1 LISIIFI
8 SLFEINMHSVTMDDL
23 SGGLKPLALLERV
36 AAMEHPVT
44 LAELAVGSDTPRPTL
59 HRWLNALT
67 AAGLLQRAPDGRRFE
82 LAPRASQ
89 LAFSILSNQPGAALR
104 HDLLEKVVQTVG
116 ESCNLTV
123 LHGTEVTYID
133 RVEAMW
139 PLRITFQRGS
149 RVPAHC
155 SASGKLFLALMPP
168 AKRDRVLRNLALDPH
183 TDNTIVDGA
192 ALLAELAAVRKQRF
206 ALDREEYQ
214 AGLVCLAVPV
224 MQRIGRS
231 PTCVAALAMQAP
243 VSRLSCDAMLEKLP
257 ALNGAAQAL
266 SATLD

>member
-1 LISIIFI
+1 
-8 SLFEINMHSVTMDDL
+8 MDDL
-23 SGGLKPLALLERV
+23 SSALKPLTLLERI

-44 LAELAVGSDTPRPTL
+44 LADVTAGSDVPRPTL
-59 HRWLNALT
+59 HRWLNALA

-89 LAFSILSNQPGAALR
+89 LAFAILANRPGASLR
-104 HDLLEKVVQTVG
+104 HDLLKKVVQTVG

-168 AKRDRVLRNLALDPH
+168 AKRDTILRDL
-183 TDNTIVDGA
+183 TFERFTENTLSSGE
-192 ALLAELAAVRKQRF
+192 ALLAELATIRKKRF

-224 MQRIGRS
+224 IQRIGRS

-243 VSRLSCDAMLEKLP
+243 VSRISYEALLEKLP
-257 ALNGAAQAL
+257 ALQNAAQAL

>member
-1 LISIIFI
+1 
-8 SLFEINMHSVTMDDL
+8 MDDL
-23 SGGLKPLALLERV
+23 AGGLKPISLLERV
-36 AAMEHPVT
+36 AAMEHPPT
-44 LAELAVGSDTPRPTL
+44 LADLAAGSETPRPTL
-59 HRWLNALT
+59 HRWLNALVG
-67 AAGLLQRAPDGRRFE
+67 AGLLQRSPDGRRYE
-82 LAPRASQ
+82 IAPRASQ
-89 LAFSILSNQPGAALR
+89 LAFAILSNQPGGALR
-104 HDLLEKVVQTVG
+104 HQLLRKVVETVG

-123 LHGTEVTYID
+123 MHGAEVTYID

-168 AKRDRVLRNLALDPH
+168 ARREAVVRDLTFERF
-183 TDNTIVDGA
+183 TDSTLTDRD
-192 ALLAELAAVRKQRF
+192 ALLAEVATIRKQKY
-206 ALDREEYQ
+206 ALDREEYL

-243 VSRLSCDAMLEKLP
+243 VSRMSCDQMLEKLP
-257 ALNGAAQAL
+257 ALQDAARMLAG
-266 SATLD
+266 TLE

>member
-1 LISIIFI
+1 
-8 SLFEINMHSVTMDDL
+8 MDDDL
-23 SGGLKPLALLERV
+23 SGGLKPLSLLERV
-36 AAMEHPVT
+36 AAMDHPVT
-44 LAELAVGSDTPRPTL
+44 LADVAAGSDTPRPTL

-67 AAGLLQRAPDGRRFE
+67 AAGLLQRTPDGRRFE
-82 LAPRASQ
+82 LAPRAAR
-89 LAFSILSNQPGAALR
+89 LAFAILANQPAATLR
-104 HDLLEKVVQTVG
+104 HDLLKKVAAAVG

-123 LHGTEVTYID
+123 LDGAEVTYVD

-155 SASGKLFLALMPP
+155 SASGKLFMALMPP
-168 AKRDRVLRNLALDPH
+168 ARRDAVLRGLTLEGF
-183 TDNTIVDGA
+183 TDNTVTDRET
-192 ALLAELAAVRKQRF
+192 LLAELKDVRRQRY
-206 ALDREEYQ
+206 ALDREEYL

-231 PTCVAALAMQAP
+231 PVCVAALAMQAP
-243 VSRLSCDAMLEKLP
+243 VSRLSCEAMLQKLP
-257 ALNGAAQAL
+257 ELQSAATAL

>member
-1 LISIIFI
+1 
-8 SLFEINMHSVTMDDL
+8 MDDL
-23 SGGLKPLALLERV
+23 SGALKPLTLLERV

-44 LAELAVGSDTPRPTL
+44 LADVAAGSDVPRPTL
-59 HRWLNALT
+59 HRWLTALT

-82 LAPRASQ
+82 IAPRASE
-89 LAFSILSNQPGAALR
+89 LAFAILANRPGSALR
-104 HDLLEKVVQTVG
+104 HGLLERVVRTVG

-123 LHGTEVTYID
+123 LHGAEVTYID
-133 RVEAMW
+133 RVEAQW

-149 RVPAHC
+149 RVPVHC

-168 AKRDRVLRNLALDPH
+168 AKRDMILRDLSFERFTENTLGDGEALR
-183 TDNTIVDGA
+183 
-192 ALLAELAAVRKQRF
+192 AELATIRKSRF

-243 VSRLSCDAMLEKLP
+243 LARLPYDAMLEKLP
-257 ALNGAAQAL
+257 ALQDAAQAL
-266 SATLD
+266 AATLD